1 MRTAMRLAAVVG
13 VAAILFQAERA
24 WAPFHLVVID
34 QVFPGTADCP
44 NAQYVM
50 MRMLLAGMQFING
63 QKVPV
68 QNADGSAAGEFGTFG
83 GNAPH
88 GMAGD
93 AFIMGTRD
101 AATLFGI
108 AMDQETS
115 GALVLPDGRVCFG
128 FFGNAPVDCLAY
140 GGYSGD
146 NSGGGTPAVAPQLGM
161 AWVRQSNTMDD
172 MNDFVLA
179 APMPRNNAGDVG
191 TLGQCGGAQPT
202 PTDTP
207 VEPTA
212 TDTPV
217 EPTATETQVEATPTA
232 RPVCVGDCDGTGM
245 VTVGNLITG
254 VNIALGN
261 QQVDACPS
269 FDIDG
274 DGMVS
279 VSELI
284 QAVTYALSGCP

>member
-1 MRTAMRLAAVVG
+1 MRTAIRLAAVVG

-50 MRMLLAGMQFING
+50 MRMLSAGMRFING
-63 QKVPV
+63 QKVQV
-68 QNADGSAAGEFGTFG
+68 QNADGSAAADFGAFG
-83 GNAPH
+83 GNVPN
-88 GMAGD
+88 GDLAGTP
-93 AFIMGTRD
+93 FIMGTGD

-108 AMDQETS
+108 AMDQVAS
-115 GALVLPDGRVCFG
+115 GTLVLPDGRVCFG
-128 FFGNAPVDCLAY
+128 FFGSAPVDCLAY
-140 GGYSGD
+140 GSYSGD

-161 AWVRQSNTMDD
+161 AWVRQSDTMDD
-172 MNDFVLA
+172 MNDFALG
-179 APMPRNNAGDVG
+179 APMPRNNAGNVG
-191 TLGQCGGAQPT
+191 TLGQCGVVVPT

-212 TDTPV
+212 TETP
-217 EPTATETQVEATPTA
+217 VEATPTA

-261 QQVDACPS
+261 QQIDACTS

-284 QAVTYALSGCP
+284 QAVTYALSSCP